1 MWNWN
6 GQVSKY
12 LKYMENIESCSN
24 HTLRAYSRELTQLI
38 SYLHENSS
46 EDEILLSIRSFLS
59 KVTELSPASR
69 NRRAA
74 VFKSFFKWL
83 YEKEELKY
91 DLSQRISLP
100 QVPRKI
106 PHFISAD
113 EAISILKSYSTDPSL
128 SELKDKTLFCLLY
141 GSGLRVSEA
150 CQLRWNDINWENS
163 QILIIRKGGLEQWV
177 PIPKITQDILMQLK
191 RKSSEVYIFGSKA
204 LHTRI
209 AYEWVRKRGSQA
221 GLLNPLHPHSLRH
234 SFATHLLS
242 SGADLRS
249 LQELL
254 GHKSLQT
261 TQKYTH
267 LSMQELAQTIDQ
279 HHPLTKKRSG

>member
-1 MWNWN
+1 M
-6 GQVSKY
+6 G
-12 LKYMENIESCSN
+12 NIESSSN

-38 SYLHENSS
+38 SYLREDCS
-46 EDEILLSIRSFLS
+46 EDEVLRSIRGFLS
-59 KVTELSPASR
+59 KTSPLSPASR

-83 YEKEELKY
+83 FLNGELTQ
-91 DLSQRISLP
+91 DLSLRISLP
-100 QVPRKI
+100 QVPKKI

-113 EAISILKSYSTDPSL
+113 EAISLLKSYPPEPSL
-128 SELKDKTLFCLLY
+128 LELKDKTLFCLLY

-150 CQLRWNDINWENS
+150 CELKWNNINWQNS
-163 QILIIRKGGLEQWV
+163 QILILRKGGLEQWV
-177 PIPKITQDILMQLK
+177 PMPKITHSVLLELK
-191 RKSSEVYIFGSKA
+191 NKNPESYVFGSKP

-209 AYEWVRKRGSQA
+209 AYDWIRKRGARA

-267 LSMQELAQTIDQ
+267 LSMQELAQTMDQ
-279 HHPLTKKRSG
+279 HHPLSKKRLG